1 MMNTEEGAS
10 MPSAQEL
17 LKEAA
22 SYGQTMVEIRRDLHQ
37 MPEFALNLPNTQKRI
52 LQAIDGL
59 GEITLGKG
67 LTSIA
72 LLIRGGNPG
81 PTVLLRADMDALK
94 VVEETDLPYASKNG
108 YMHACGH
115 DLHMS
120 AAVGAAH
127 LIAAHKDQLN
137 GDVLIWF
144 QPGEEGHHGADVMI
158 EEGMLELSGSRPIA
172 AYGLHVFTSMP
183 KGLIACKSGP
193 LMASAG
199 DLNVTFHGSGG
210 HGSMPW
216 LSKDPV
222 TPMVESIAALQN
234 LLNKQFDQFDPVIL
248 NVGWIRAGDDATT
261 NVIADTAS
269 FGATVRTFSEENTKK
284 LHELAPNLIHS
295 IAEGFS
301 VTAEVS
307 FGRATKVLMNHASAV
322 ERVEQVAKQLVGE
335 NGYMPMQKPIAG
347 GEDFASIVAEIP
359 GAFVFV
365 GACPPDIDF
374 QSAPTNHSA
383 KAKFDDSVLP
393 LCAALLA
400 SLAFSHL
407 A

>member
-1 MMNTEEGAS
+1 

-17 LKEAA
+17 LKEASQYA
-22 SYGQTMVEIRRDLHQ
+22 KTLTEIRRDLHQ
-37 MPEFALNLPNTQKRI
+37 IPEFALELPKTQARI
-52 LQAIDGL
+52 LQSIEGL
-59 GEITLGKG
+59 GEITLGKS
-67 LTSIA
+67 LSSIVLRIKGA
-72 LLIRGGNPG
+72 NPG

-94 VVEETDLPYASKNG
+94 VVEETGLPYASTNG

-115 DLHMS
+115 DLHM
-120 AAVGAAH
+120 AAGIGAAH
-127 LIAAHKDQLN
+127 LLATHKDKLS
-137 GDVLIWF
+137 GEVLIWF

-158 EEGMLELSGSRPIA
+158 EEGMLELTGSRPIA

-216 LSKDPV
+216 LSKDPI
-222 TPMVESIAALQN
+222 TPMVESITALQN
-234 LLNKQFDQFDPVIL
+234 LLNKQFDQFDPVIM

-261 NVIADTAS
+261 NVIADSAS

-284 LHELAPNLIHS
+284 LHELAPKLIHS

-301 VTAEVS
+301 TTAEVS
-307 FGRATKVLMNHASAV
+307 FGRATKVLMNDPKAV
-322 ERVEQVAKQLVGE
+322 QRVEQVAKQLV
-335 NGYMPMQKPIAG
+335 
-347 GEDFASIVAEIP
+347 AEVP

-365 GACPPDIDF
+365 GACPPEIDF

-383 KAKFDDSVLP
+383 KAQFDDSVLP
-393 LCAALLA
+393 LCSALLA
-400 SLAFSHL
+400 ALAFSHL
-407 A
+407 G